1 MLFYH
6 KKLAEE
12 FKKQFT
18 YLDKNTKKCIKKKLT
33 RIDKNG
39 EEITKSLS
47 YSLLRARN
55 MWQAHYQ
62 ILSIIFVKE
71 FIKLNEKY
79 AHDDRKCETCWIT
92 FKKCDCFLD
101 YTNRKDDLIEYK
113 CLYCKNRL
121 MES

>member
-1 MLFYH
+1 M
-6 KKLAEE
+6 
-12 FKKQFT
+12 
-18 YLDKNTKKCIKKKLT
+18 
-33 RIDKNG
+33 
-39 EEITKSLS
+39 
-47 YSLLRARN
+47 
-55 MWQAHYQ
+55 
-62 ILSIIFVKE
+62 KE

>member
-1 MLFYH
+1 MH
-6 KKLAEE
+6 KKEV
-12 FKKQFT
+12 
-18 YLDKNTKKCIKKKLT
+18 T

-47 YSLLRARN
+47 YSLLRARS

-62 ILSIIFVKE
+62 ILSIIFVKK

-92 FKKCDCFLD
+92 FEKFDCFLE

-113 CLYCKNRL
+113 CLYCNKRL